1 MRDEC
6 SGKQLCYPAFDI
18 SEFQNLPKTL
28 RHENILLYAQ
38 IGCRQTEQSLNQK
51 RLWGLTIAL
60 IGIMMVLFFR
70 LKMRVLYMTDVC
82 NEKIFDSKLITAN
95 DFTVK
100 IRVTEEMLR
109 KFEQEKMP
117 KETDVKVNLYRD
129 DLTEHIE

>member
-1 MRDEC
+1 
-6 SGKQLCYPAFDI
+6 
-18 SEFQNLPKTL
+18 
-28 RHENILLYAQ
+28 
-38 IGCRQTEQSLNQK
+38 
-51 RLWGLTIAL
+51 
-60 IGIMMVLFFR
+60 
-70 LKMRVLYMTDVC
+70 MTDVC

-129 DLTEHIE
+129 DLTEHIEQKLEEYDELSQEDTKIAEVRFGFSNANMLKLLEKRASALKNVDFKKAEEFEREMTQYKS